1 MKNNLLSDKLAY
13 NGDTKTRTHLHLCSY
28 TVDRVEEAAGDDFE
42 EMKSRFQPDGITWLQ
57 IHGLEDTDAVQTVCT
72 HFGIDF
78 LVMQD
83 ILNTDHASKVEE
95 HDQYNVIIAK
105 QIMGGEA
112 MQVSLVQGA
121 DFVLTFQERDNDF
134 FDDVMRAIRNNVLK
148 IRTRQSDY
156 LFSVLL
162 NGLITGYMSVAAA
175 ISDGLEELE
184 SALLADTGD
193 RDIGV
198 QMQELRRDYM
208 QLEADGS
215 AAQGTIFAA
224 ISFRFEFVA
233 PGQSAL
239 LQRCERSPAQRGA
252 KYRHLP

>member
-1 MKNNLLSDKLAY
+1 MQQPNFSD
-13 NGDTKTRTHLHLCSY
+13 CC
-28 TVDRVEEAAGDDFE
+28 RV
-42 EMKSRFQPDGITWLQ
+42 L
-57 IHGLEDTDAVQTVCT
+57 
-72 HFGIDF
+72 
-78 LVMQD
+78 
-83 ILNTDHASKVEE
+83 
-95 HDQYNVIIAK
+95 
-105 QIMGGEA
+105 
-112 MQVSLVQGA
+112 
-121 DFVLTFQERDNDF
+121 
-134 FDDVMRAIRNNVLK
+134 
-148 IRTRQSDY
+148 RQSDY

-208 QLEADGS
+208 QLKRTVLPLKEQYS
-215 AAQGTIFAA
+215 RL
-224 ISFRFEFVA
+224 FRFEFVA